1 MATEVSA
8 EFACG
13 KILFG
18 IRQSKLNYVLN
29 ETPYSAYITIRKKFT
44 NGVIVNNEEMAKD
57 ASGAKV
63 LESNL
68 TKENR
73 ELKEKLKDVET
84 ICALIQIENEE
95 FELKNDSLKKDIVS
109 LDDKIEEAYL
119 ESRNLKMDI
128 GKLTSNYN
136 KVVEDL
142 SEHENK
148 AENFKAVIE
157 RLKYSEQKQ
166 EKNCR
171 EQETTIM
178 MLENTLENR
187 DQHVYKMEQE
197 IKELEESGSVCIN
210 CDNKADEPTNLKKT

>member
-73 ELKEKLKDVET
+73 ELKEKLKDLET
-84 ICALIQIENEE
+84 TCALIQIENEE

-119 ESRNLKMDI
+119 ESRNLKVDI
-128 GKLTSNYN
+128 GKLTTNYN
-136 KVVEDL
+136 IVVEDL
-142 SEHENK
+142 SEKDHINYIFTNYSVTNNVAKEAK
-148 AENFKAVIE
+148 YKKMKLRIF
-157 RLKYSEQKQ
+157 RL
-166 EKNCR
+166 
-171 EQETTIM
+171 
-178 MLENTLENR
+178 
-187 DQHVYKMEQE
+187 
-197 IKELEESGSVCIN
+197 
-210 CDNKADEPTNLKKT
+210 